1 MTTRRGGPSGG
12 VGAVVVGGDFQ
23 GLGIVRSLGRRG
35 VPVFVVDDE
44 RSISGFSR
52 YCTRAIRVPELR
64 DESRVVEA
72 LLEIGAR
79 HGLDGWVIF
88 ATRDETV
95 ATLSRHAERLRERY
109 RVPVSGWDAIQ
120 CAWDKRNLYRLSD
133 ELGIP
138 VPRTWRA
145 AGVEELDS
153 LDIELP
159 VAIKPAIKERFIYET
174 KAKAWRADTRNQ
186 LRDLYEKA
194 ASIISRDE
202 ILLQDMI
209 PGDGRHQFA
218 YCAFCK
224 DGHTIGRMAA
234 RRRRQHPPDFGR
246 ASTYV
251 ETVDLPEIEE
261 YSERLLGRLSFYGLV
276 EVEYK
281 LDPRDGNYRLLDF
294 NARTWGYHTLGQAAG
309 VDFPYLIFADQLG
322 LPVNPCRGRA
332 GVRWIRFMTDVPTAI
347 LEMKAGRLDL
357 RSYLRTVLGGFDVE
371 AVFSREDPGP
381 GLAEVALL
389 PYLIKTRGF

>member
-1 MTTRRGGPSGG
+1 
-12 VGAVVVGGDFQ
+12 
-23 GLGIVRSLGRRG
+23 
-35 VPVFVVDDE
+35 
-44 RSISGFSR
+44 
-52 YCTRAIRVPELR
+52 
-64 DESRVVEA
+64 
-72 LLEIGAR
+72 
-79 HGLDGWVIF
+79 
-88 ATRDETV
+88 
-95 ATLSRHAERLRERY
+95 
-109 RVPVSGWDAIQ
+109 
-120 CAWDKRNLYRLSD
+120 
-133 ELGIP
+133 
-138 VPRTWRA
+138 
-145 AGVEELDS
+145 
-153 LDIELP
+153 
-159 VAIKPAIKERFIYET
+159 
-174 KAKAWRADTRNQ
+174 
-186 LRDLYEKA
+186 
-194 ASIISRDE
+194 
-202 ILLQDMI
+202 
-209 PGDGRHQFA
+209 
-218 YCAFCK
+218 
-224 DGHTIGRMAA
+224 MAA